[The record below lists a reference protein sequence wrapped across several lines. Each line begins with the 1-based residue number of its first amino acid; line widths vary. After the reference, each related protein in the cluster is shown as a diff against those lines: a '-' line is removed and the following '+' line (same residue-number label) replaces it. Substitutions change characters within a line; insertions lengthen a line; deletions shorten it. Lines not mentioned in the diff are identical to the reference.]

1 MDGFIYLL
9 HVFHK
14 GGFVM
19 YPLLICS
26 LLAVMIAAERA
37 YYYRRHRRN
46 GDGLRAQIRATLA
59 AGDWDWDRAIAV
71 CDAFDTVMS
80 RTVKA
85 GLLQARYPQ
94 AGTIAVKAAFEER
107 MAVEVTG
114 LKKHLDYLSAI
125 VTVAPLLGLLGTVIG
140 MIGSFSVMDGSG
152 GGAAAISGGVGEALV
167 ATAAGLC
174 VAILA
179 FVIHTFF
186 SHQFDTVLT
195 ATEDLCFSVLEHKR
209 REAA

>member
-1 MDGFIYLL
+1 MEGFIYLIHL
-9 HVFHK
+9 FHK

-26 LLAVMIAAERA
+26 LLAVMIAAERL
-37 YYYRRHRRN
+37 YYYRRNRRN
-46 GDGLRAQIRATLA
+46 GEGLREQLRDTLA
-59 AGDWDWDRAIAV
+59 GRDWDRAIAV
-71 CDAFDTVMS
+71 CDTFDTVMS

-85 GLLQARYPQ
+85 GLLQARFPQ
-94 AGTIAVKAAFEER
+94 ADTLTVKAAFEER
-107 MAVEVTG
+107 LAVEVTG
-114 LKKHLDYLSAI
+114 LKKYLDYLSAI

-152 GGAAAISGGVGEALV
+152 SGAAAISGGVGEALV

-186 SHQFDTVLT
+186 SHQFDSILT

-209 REAA
+209 GEAA

>member
-1 MDGFIYLL
+1 
-9 HVFHK
+9 
-14 GGFVM
+14 M

-26 LLAVMIAAERA
+26 LLAVMIAAERI
-37 YYYRRHRRN
+37 YYYRRNRRN
-46 GDGLRAQIRATLA
+46 ADGLRTQIHNMLDAR
-59 AGDWDWDRAIAV
+59 DWDGAIAA
-71 CDAFDTVMS
+71 CDKFDTVMS

-85 GLLQARYPQ
+85 GLLHARCPDLD
-94 AGTIAVKAAFEER
+94 TMTVKGAFEER

-114 LKKHLDYLSAI
+114 LKKYLDYLSAV

-186 SHQFDTVLT
+186 SHQFDNVMT
-195 ATEDLCFSVLEHKR
+195 ATEDLCFFVLEHKR
-209 REAA
+209 WEKA

>member
-1 MDGFIYLL
+1 MDGFSYLIHL
-9 HVFHK
+9 FHK

-26 LLAVMIAAERA
+26 VLAVMIAAERTF
-37 YYYRRHRRN
+37 YYRRNRR
-46 GDGLRAQIRATLA
+46 DAAELRAQIHDTLDSR
-59 AGDWDWDRAIAV
+59 DWDGAVAV
-71 CDAFDTVMS
+71 CDQFDTVMS
-80 RTVKA
+80 RTAKA
-85 GLLQARYPQ
+85 GLLHAKYRTC
-94 AGTIAVKAAFEER
+94 GTIIVKDAFEER

-140 MIGSFSVMDGSG
+140 MIGSFSVMDGSAS
-152 GGAAAISGGVGEALV
+152 GAAAISGGVGEALV

-186 SHQFDTVLT
+186 SHQFDNVMT
-195 ATEDLCFSVLEHKR
+195 ATEDLCFFVLEHKR
-209 REAA
+209 GEEA